1 MSETKILVPYDEYTA
16 MVKDSADLES
26 IKGLLHTDFPDNT
39 CQILAIKSVLGMVP
53 EKEPIPENPNES
65 EPIPEKPNESEPIPE
80 KPNESEPIP
89 EKPVENEGTKTEP
102 EEGTV

>member
-26 IKGLLHTDFPDNT
+26 IAGLLLTDFPDNT
-39 CQILAIKSVLGMVP
+39 SQILAIKSVLEMVP
-53 EKEPIPENPNES
+53 KNPVVNE
-65 EPIPEKPNESEPIPE
+65 EI
-80 KPNESEPIP
+80 
-89 EKPVENEGTKTEP
+89 KTNS

>member
-16 MVKDSADLES
+16 MVKDSADLAS
-26 IKGLLHTDFPDNT
+26 IRGLLLTDFPDNT

-53 EKEPIPENPNES
+53 ENPN
-65 EPIPEKPNESEPIPE
+65 KNEEI
-80 KPNESEPIP
+80 
-89 EKPVENEGTKTEP
+89 KTEP

>member
-26 IKGLLHTDFPDNT
+26 ITGLLHTDFPDNT
-39 CQILAIKSVLGMVP
+39 SQILAIKSVLGMVP
-53 EKEPIPENPNES
+53 EKPIPENP
-65 EPIPEKPNESEPIPE
+65 
-80 KPNESEPIP
+80 
-89 EKPVENEGTKTEP
+89 TKP

>member
-26 IKGLLHTDFPDNT
+26 ITGLLHTDFPDNT
-39 CQILAIKSVLGMVP
+39 SQILAIKSVLGMVP
-53 EKEPIPENPNES
+53 EKE
-65 EPIPEKPNESEPIPE
+65 EKPEESIP
-80 KPNESEPIP
+80 KNPT
-89 EKPVENEGTKTEP
+89 ENKEIKTEP

>member
-16 MVKDSADLES
+16 MVKDSADLAS
-26 IKGLLHTDFPDNT
+26 IRGLLLTDFPDNT

-53 EKEPIPENPNES
+53 EKEEKPEVSSSIPENPN
-65 EPIPEKPNESEPIPE
+65 KNEEI
-80 KPNESEPIP
+80 
-89 EKPVENEGTKTEP
+89 KTDS

>member
-26 IKGLLHTDFPDNT
+26 ITGLLHTDFPDNT
-39 CQILAIKSVLGMVP
+39 SQILAIKSVLGMVP
-53 EKEPIPENPNES
+53 EK
-65 EPIPEKPNESEPIPE
+65 
-80 KPNESEPIP
+80 SEPIP
-89 EKPVENEGTKTEP
+89 EKPVENKEIKTEP

>member
-26 IKGLLHTDFPDNT
+26 ITGLLHTDFPDNT
-39 CQILAIKSVLGMVP
+39 SQILAIKSVLGMIP
-53 EKEPIPENPNES
+53 EKVEPIPENP
-65 EPIPEKPNESEPIPE
+65 
-80 KPNESEPIP
+80 
-89 EKPVENEGTKTEP
+89 VENEEIKTEP

>member
-16 MVKDSADLES
+16 MVKDSADLKS

-39 CQILAIKSVLGMVP
+39 SQILAIKSVLGMVP
-53 EKEPIPENPNES
+53 EKGEPIPENP
-65 EPIPEKPNESEPIPE
+65 
-80 KPNESEPIP
+80 
-89 EKPVENEGTKTEP
+89 VENKEIKTEP

>member
-53 EKEPIPENPNES
+53 EKEEKPEESKPIPENPN
-65 EPIPEKPNESEPIPE
+65 KNEEI
-80 KPNESEPIP
+80 
-89 EKPVENEGTKTEP
+89 KTEP

>member
-39 CQILAIKSVLGMVP
+39 SQILAIKSVLGMVP
-53 EKEPIPENPNES
+53 EKVEPIPENPVQNE
-65 EPIPEKPNESEPIPE
+65 EI
-80 KPNESEPIP
+80 
-89 EKPVENEGTKTEP
+89 KTEP
-102 EEGTV
+102 EGGTV

>member
-26 IKGLLHTDFPDNT
+26 ITGLLHTDFPDNT
-39 CQILAIKSVLGMVP
+39 SQILAIKSVLGMIP
-53 EKEPIPENPNES
+53 EKVEPIPENPVQNE
-65 EPIPEKPNESEPIPE
+65 EI
-80 KPNESEPIP
+80 
-89 EKPVENEGTKTEP
+89 KTEP

>member
-26 IKGLLHTDFPDNT
+26 ITGLLHTDFPDNT
-39 CQILAIKSVLGMVP
+39 SQILAIKSVLGMVP
-53 EKEPIPENPNES
+53 EKVEPIPENPVQNE
-65 EPIPEKPNESEPIPE
+65 EI
-80 KPNESEPIP
+80 
-89 EKPVENEGTKTEP
+89 KTEP

>member
-26 IKGLLHTDFPDNT
+26 ITGLLHTDFPDNT
-39 CQILAIKSVLGMVP
+39 SQILAIKSVLGMVP
-53 EKEPIPENPNES
+53 EKVEPIPENPVQNE
-65 EPIPEKPNESEPIPE
+65 EIK
-80 KPNESEPIP
+80 
-89 EKPVENEGTKTEP
+89 TKP